1 MNRLFIYR
9 RLFWHLAFLSLRC
22 VLCVYLLIWT
32 TIVFGGYL
40 PQDVCNTAAFTGSVS
55 NLPASSSSEFAS
67 EILSAPYQLQEY
79 RDNLVFQHQ
88 YALLSPRP
96 ELQNLAPAIKES
108 IVRLDAFNPSFL
120 DWSHKLSFFVE
131 DLQTNH
137 IVFSAHFDACL
148 AFPKQRPRPFAIRV
162 FRPLPE
168 AFSILRGYIGPSLI
182 PYYTHP
188 TNHQVYKHLE
198 KQYKLFRASS
208 TEDLKALRSHPGSTC
223 FNTSSQA
230 IAAALQ
236 DARDH
241 TTGKRN
247 TLQLLHRDI
256 TANPSQA
263 IRALD
268 SLGWRW
274 SDVAPHRLSQQP
286 HTLNAIDHALT
297 NAGAYI
303 RKVCPFILRTEREWL
318 ELDARFDRVTAED
331 VFQGRGAVAMQ
342 RFDAQ
347 LAAVLLLP
355 GKAGIT
361 EAGWQKIRERAERD
375 LGIWRGGEKG
385 MEKLLKGV
393 LDIHGAKAEEA
404 RKEREL

>member
-1 MNRLFIYR
+1 M
-9 RLFWHLAFLSLRC
+9 
-22 VLCVYLLIWT
+22 
-32 TIVFGGYL
+32 
-40 PQDVCNTAAFTGSVS
+40 
-55 NLPASSSSEFAS
+55 PASSSREFAPK
-67 EILSAPYQLQEY
+67 ILSAPYQLQEY

-96 ELQNLAPAIKES
+96 EVQNLGPVIKES

-131 DLQTNH
+131 DLQTHH
-137 IVFSAHFDACL
+137 IIFSAHFDACL
-148 AFPKQRPRPFAIRV
+148 AFPKQRPRLFTRRV
-162 FRPLPE
+162 FHPLPE
-168 AFSILRGYIGPSLI
+168 AFSILRGYLGSSLI
-182 PYYTHP
+182 FYYNHP
-188 TNHQVYKHLE
+188 TNLQVYKHLE
-198 KQYKLFRASS
+198 SQYKLFRKSS
-208 TEDLKALRSHPGSTC
+208 TEDLKALRSYPGSTQ
-223 FNTSSQA
+223 FNASSHA

-236 DARDH
+236 DARAH
-241 TTGKRN
+241 TTGKKT
-247 TLQLLHRDI
+247 TLQLLYRDI

-263 IRALD
+263 IRTLD

-274 SDVAPHRLSQQP
+274 SDIDPHRLSRQP
-286 HTLNAIDHALT
+286 DTLNAIDHALT

-303 RKVCPFILRTEREWL
+303 RKVSPFILRTEREFL

-361 EAGWQKIRERAERD
+361 EAGWQKIRERAERS
-375 LGIWRGGEKG
+375 LGIWKGEEEG

-393 LDIHGAKAEEA
+393 LDNNGAEAEEA
-404 RKEREL
+404 RNEREL